1 MQREKEHQYL
11 EMGIGLYK
19 KGVNMKISD
28 LSFLKI
34 KLKDHPTRDL
44 EMEYIEKPNAI
55 GVMLLDAKE
64 EKTLLVDQYRP
75 GTNSHLLEIPAG
87 IIEDGET
94 ALSTL
99 KRELREETGYTI
111 DDVELLYSS
120 KEPLASSPGYTTEK
134 LYIYIAKL
142 KDDSVEP
149 LELELDLTEDL
160 TTKWV
165 KLEELE
171 EITTDMKTMLVYYMY
186 KNKKLNK

>member
-1 MQREKEHQYL
+1 
-11 EMGIGLYK
+11 
-19 KGVNMKISD
+19 MKISD
-28 LSFLKI
+28 LNFLKI

-64 EKTLLVDQYRP
+64 ERTLLVDQYRP

-99 KRELREETGYTI
+99 ERELREETGYTI
-111 DDVELLYSS
+111 DDVEFIYRSN
-120 KEPLASSPGYTTEK
+120 EPLASSPGYTTEK
-134 LYIYIAKL
+134 LYIYIVKL
-142 KDDSVEP
+142 KSNDIEP

-171 EITTDMKTMLVYYMY
+171 DIITDMKTKLVYYMY
-186 KNKKLNK
+186 MVKNKD